1 MDLDTLIAT
10 HRQPIERHLRRR
22 VGDRSLAEDLAQ
34 EVFVRAWQHAP
45 AGLSELRLRA
55 WLYRVATNAAID
67 ALRARAVRPLADG
80 ALLDALDRAVAPE
93 AEDHDERLAI
103 EAALAQ
109 LPARERALVTL
120 QFAGYGPTDAARLL
134 QTTPEAARKRLT
146 RARECFRRAYAA
158 TAPTVRPLILL
169 LVRDDDPTAYERWL
183 AGAEVR
189 VRRVSHAHEAA
200 HQLATAHA
208 LVLTGD
214 DNDLHPTLYGQEIRG
229 ARGSRL
235 DEDRADAAILRD
247 ALAQGLPV
255 LGICRGHQLLN
266 VVRGG
271 TLHQDLGA
279 ERATARPELHA
290 DRRMHA
296 VATGGGSLTRRM
308 VGARAAVPSLHHQ
321 AIDALGRGLR
331 VTSRS
336 ADGIVEGIEDPRHP
350 FAVGVQWHAE
360 LPEAGIAGRRVR
372 DALADAA
379 LRHAAAAPLAAYRVR
394 HFAV

>member
-1 MDLDTLIAT
+1 MDLDTIITT
-10 HRQPIERHLRRR
+10 HRRPLERHLRRR
-22 VGDRSLAEDLAQ
+22 VGDPSLAEDLAQ
-34 EVFVRAWQHAP
+34 EVFLRAWLHAP
-45 AGLSELRLRA
+45 ADLPELRLRA
-55 WLYRVATNAAID
+55 WLYTVATNLAID
-67 ALRARAVRPLADG
+67 
-80 ALLDALDRAVAPE
+80 
-93 AEDHDERLAI
+93 
-103 EAALAQ
+103 AALAQ

-146 RARECFRRAYAA
+146 RARERFRRAYAGIG
-158 TAPTVRPLILL
+158 PGSKPLVLL
-169 LVRDDDPTAYERWL
+169 LVRDKDPEVYEHWL
-183 AGAEVR
+183 AGAELR
-189 VRRVSHAHEAA
+189 VRRVAHAEDAA
-200 HQLATAHA
+200 RHLATAHA
-208 LVLTGD
+208 LVLTGAD
-214 DNDLHPTLYGQEIRG
+214 DDVHPALYGQEIRA
-229 ARGSRL
+229 ARAGRYE
-235 DEDRADAAILRD
+235 DDRADAGILLD

-279 ERATARPELHA
+279 ERATRRPELHA

-296 VATGGGSLTRRM
+296 VATACETRTRRM
-308 VGARAAVPSLHHQ
+308 VGTRAAVPSLHHQ
-321 AIDALGRGLR
+321 AIDRIGRGLR

-379 LRHAAAAPLAAYRVR
+379 LARAAAA
-394 HFAV
+394 

>member
-22 VGDRSLAEDLAQ
+22 VGDPSLAEDLAQ
-34 EVFVRAWQHAP
+34 ETFLRAWLHAP
-45 AGLSELRLRA
+45 AGLPEPRLRG
-55 WLYRVATNAAID
+55 WLYTVATNLAID
-67 ALRARAVRPLADG
+67 ALRARAGRPVLDG
-80 ALLDALDRAVAPE
+80 ALLDQLDRAAAPE
-93 AEDHDERLAI
+93 DEDHDERLAI
-103 EAALAQ
+103 EAALAR

-146 RARECFRRAYAA
+146 RARERFRRAYASA
-158 TAPTVRPLILL
+158 TPAAKPLVLL
-169 LVRDDDPTAYERWL
+169 LVRDEHPELYERWL
-183 AGAEVR
+183 TGADVR
-189 VRRVSHAHEAA
+189 VRRVARAEEAA
-200 HQLATAHA
+200 RQLATAHA
-208 LVLTGD
+208 LVVTGS
-214 DNDLHPTLYGQEIRG
+214 DNDLHPALYGQEIRG

-235 DEDRADAAILRD
+235 HDDRADAGVLSD
-247 ALAQGLPV
+247 ALAQGMPV

-266 VVRGG
+266 IVRGG
-271 TLHQDLGA
+271 TLHQDLDE
-279 ERATARPELHA
+279 ERATRDPAMHA

-296 VATGGGSLTRRM
+296 IATGGDSHTRRM
-308 VGARAAVPSLHHQ
+308 VGTRAAVPSIHHQ
-321 AIDALGRGLR
+321 AIDRLGRGLR

-336 ADGIVEGIEDPRHP
+336 ADGIVEGIEDARHP

-379 LRHAAAAPLAAYRVR
+379 QRHAAAQPVAMAA
-394 HFAV
+394 

>member
-1 MDLDTLIAT
+1 MDLDTLIT
-10 HRQPIERHLRRR
+10 TYRRPIERHLRRR
-22 VGDRSLAEDLAQ
+22 VGDPSLAEDLAQ
-34 EVFVRAWQHAP
+34 EVFLRAWLHAP
-45 AGLSELRLRA
+45 AGLPELRLRA
-55 WLYRVATNAAID
+55 WLYRVATNVAID
-67 ALRARAVRPLADG
+67 ALRARRAGGIASDA
-80 ALLDALDRAVAPE
+80 ALLDLLDDAAAPE

-146 RARECFRRAYAA
+146 RARERFRRAYAT
-158 TAPTVRPLILL
+158 TAPADKPLVLL
-169 LVRDDDPTAYERWL
+169 LVRDEDPETYERWL

-189 VRRVSHAHEAA
+189 VRRVSDTDEAA
-200 HQLATAHA
+200 RKLATAHA
-208 LVLTGD
+208 LVLTGA
-214 DNDLHPTLYGQEIRG
+214 DNDLHPSLYGQQIRG
-229 ARGSRL
+229 ARKTQL
-235 DEDRADAAILRD
+235 AADRSDAAILRD
-247 ALAQGLPV
+247 ALASGMPV

-271 TLHQDLGA
+271 TLHQDLGS
-279 ERATARPELHA
+279 EGATQHPELHA

-296 VATGGGSLTRRM
+296 VATGGDSLTRRM
-308 VGARAAVPSLHHQ
+308 LGTRAAVPSLHHQ
-321 AIDALGRGLR
+321 AIDDLGRGLH

-336 ADGIVEGIEDPRHP
+336 ADGIVEGVEDPRHP

-379 LRHAAAAPLAAYRVR
+379 LRHAATEPLPLAA
-394 HFAV
+394 

>member
-1 MDLDTLIAT
+1 MDLETLVAT
-10 HRQPIERHLRRR
+10 HRRPLERHLRRR
-22 VGDRSLAEDLAQ
+22 VGDPSLAEDLVQ
-34 EVFVRAWQHAP
+34 EVFLRAWLHAP
-45 AGLSELRLRA
+45 AELPELRLRA
-55 WLYRVATNAAID
+55 WLYRVATNLAID
-67 ALRARAVRPLADG
+67 ALRARAGRPVLDG
-80 ALLDALDRAVAPE
+80 GLLELLDHAAAP
-93 AEDHDERLAI
+93 AGEDHDERLAI
-103 EAALAQ
+103 EATLAQ

-146 RARECFRRAYAA
+146 RARERFRRAYAA
-158 TAPTVRPLILL
+158 TAPAAKPLVLL
-169 LVRDDDPTAYERWL
+169 LVRDEHPDAYERWL
-183 AGAEVR
+183 GGAELR
-189 VRRVSHAHEAA
+189 VRRVSQADEAA
-200 HQLATAHA
+200 RQLAAAHA
-208 LVLTGD
+208 LVVTGS
-214 DNDLHPTLYGQEIRG
+214 DNDLHPALYGQEIRG

-235 DEDRADAAILRD
+235 DDDRADATILHD
-247 ALAQGLPV
+247 ALAHGLPV

-279 ERATARPELHA
+279 ERATRAPELHA

-296 VATGGGSLTRRM
+296 VATGADSLTRRM

-321 AIDALGRGLR
+321 AIDRVGRGLR

-379 LRHAAAAPLAAYRVR
+379 LRHAATEPVALAA
-394 HFAV
+394 